1 MELDLGAQTNESNK
15 YKKVSDLD
23 MYQKVALT
31 TAIYP
36 REQAIIYPTL
46 GLTGEA
52 GEVANKVKKI
62 IRDGSDSKD
71 EKLVSEIKSEIGDCL
86 WYIAVLANDFDI
98 KLSDIAS
105 ANIEKLATRKSK
117 GTIHGSGFT
126 DRAKATQSINKIKG
140 SGKTHAHKMQAAI
153 AMSQRAKVASERA
166 KDPEKKKDL
175 ASAHRVYQQYIN
187 QNKKKD

>member
-1 MELDLGAQTNESNK
+1 MNGQLELELGAQTNESNK

-62 IRDGSDSKD
+62 IRDGSNKNDD
-71 EKLVSEIKSEIGDCL
+71 NLVSEIKSEIGDCL
-86 WYIAVLANDFDI
+86 WYIAVLASDFNI

-105 ANIEKLATRKSK
+105 TNLEKLANRKQNN
-117 GTIHGSGFT
+117 TIHGSG
-126 DRAKATQSINKIKG
+126 DAR
-140 SGKTHAHKMQAAI
+140 
-153 AMSQRAKVASERA
+153 
-166 KDPEKKKDL
+166 
-175 ASAHRVYQQYIN
+175 
-187 QNKKKD
+187 

>member
-1 MELDLGAQTNESNK
+1 MSGQLELELGAQSNESNK
-15 YKKVSDLD
+15 YRKVSDLD

-71 EKLVSEIKSEIGDCL
+71 EKLVSEIKAEIGDCL
-86 WYIAVLANDFDI
+86 WYIAVLASDFGI

-105 ANIEKLATRKSK
+105 ANLEKLEKRKER
-117 GTIHGSGFT
+117 GTIHGSG
-126 DRAKATQSINKIKG
+126 DNR
-140 SGKTHAHKMQAAI
+140 
-153 AMSQRAKVASERA
+153 
-166 KDPEKKKDL
+166 
-175 ASAHRVYQQYIN
+175 
-187 QNKKKD
+187 

>member
-1 MELDLGAQTNESNK
+1 MGRNKTEIFTTGREIITMDEGQLELELGTVTNENHK
-15 YKKVSDLD
+15 YKKISDLD

-71 EKLVSEIKSEIGDCL
+71 EKLVSEIKAEIGDCL
-86 WYIAVLANDFDI
+86 WYIAVLADDFDI

-105 ANIEKLATRKSK
+105 ANIEKLALRQKNN
-117 GTIHGSGFT
+117 TIHGSGD
-126 DRAKATQSINKIKG
+126 DR
-140 SGKTHAHKMQAAI
+140 
-153 AMSQRAKVASERA
+153 
-166 KDPEKKKDL
+166 
-175 ASAHRVYQQYIN
+175 
-187 QNKKKD
+187 

>member
-1 MELDLGAQTNESNK
+1 MTGQLELDLGAQSNESNK

-71 EKLVSEIKSEIGDCL
+71 EKLVSEIKAEIGDCL

-105 ANIEKLATRKSK
+105 ANIEKLANRKTK
-117 GTIHGSGFT
+117 GTIHGSG
-126 DRAKATQSINKIKG
+126 DNR
-140 SGKTHAHKMQAAI
+140 
-153 AMSQRAKVASERA
+153 
-166 KDPEKKKDL
+166 
-175 ASAHRVYQQYIN
+175 
-187 QNKKKD
+187 

>member
-1 MELDLGAQTNESNK
+1 MTGQLELDLGAQSNESNK

-62 IRDGSDSKD
+62 IRDGSDSTN

-86 WYIAVLANDFDI
+86 WYIAVLASDFDI

-105 ANIEKLATRKSK
+105 SNLEKLANRKK
-117 GTIHGSGFT
+117 NGTIHGSG
-126 DRAKATQSINKIKG
+126 DNR
-140 SGKTHAHKMQAAI
+140 
-153 AMSQRAKVASERA
+153 
-166 KDPEKKKDL
+166 
-175 ASAHRVYQQYIN
+175 
-187 QNKKKD
+187 

>member
-1 MELDLGAQTNESNK
+1 MDEGQLELELGTVTNENHK
-15 YKKVSDLD
+15 YKKISDLD

-71 EKLVSEIKSEIGDCL
+71 EKLVSEIKAEIGDCL
-86 WYIAVLANDFDI
+86 WYIAVLADDFNI

-105 ANIEKLATRKSK
+105 ANIEKLALRQKNN
-117 GTIHGSGFT
+117 TIHGSGD
-126 DRAKATQSINKIKG
+126 DR
-140 SGKTHAHKMQAAI
+140 
-153 AMSQRAKVASERA
+153 
-166 KDPEKKKDL
+166 
-175 ASAHRVYQQYIN
+175 
-187 QNKKKD
+187 

>member
-1 MELDLGAQTNESNK
+1 MTGQLELDLGAQSNESNK

-71 EKLVSEIKSEIGDCL
+71 EKLVSEIKAEIGDCL
-86 WYIAVLANDFDI
+86 WYIAVLASDFNI

-105 ANIEKLATRKSK
+105 TNIEKLANRKK
-117 GTIHGSGFT
+117 NNTIHGSGDT
-126 DRAKATQSINKIKG
+126 R
-140 SGKTHAHKMQAAI
+140 
-153 AMSQRAKVASERA
+153 
-166 KDPEKKKDL
+166 
-175 ASAHRVYQQYIN
+175 
-187 QNKKKD
+187 

>member
-1 MELDLGAQTNESNK
+1 MTGQLELDLGAQSNESNK

-62 IRDGSDSKD
+62 IRDGSNSKD
-71 EKLVSEIKSEIGDCL
+71 EKLVSEIKAEIGDCL
-86 WYIAVLANDFDI
+86 WYIAVLADDFNI

-105 ANIEKLATRKSK
+105 ANLEKLATRKK
-117 GTIHGSGFT
+117 NNTIHGSG
-126 DRAKATQSINKIKG
+126 DNR
-140 SGKTHAHKMQAAI
+140 
-153 AMSQRAKVASERA
+153 
-166 KDPEKKKDL
+166 
-175 ASAHRVYQQYIN
+175 
-187 QNKKKD
+187 

>member
-1 MELDLGAQTNESNK
+1 MSGQLELELGTQSNESNK
-15 YKKVSDLD
+15 YRKVSDLD

-62 IRDGSDSKD
+62 IRDGSNFKD
-71 EKLVSEIKSEIGDCL
+71 EKLVSEIKAEIGDCL
-86 WYIAVLANDFDI
+86 WYIAVLASDFGI

-105 ANIEKLATRKSK
+105 ANLVKLEKRKER
-117 GTIHGSGFT
+117 GTIHGSG
-126 DRAKATQSINKIKG
+126 DNR
-140 SGKTHAHKMQAAI
+140 
-153 AMSQRAKVASERA
+153 
-166 KDPEKKKDL
+166 
-175 ASAHRVYQQYIN
+175 
-187 QNKKKD
+187 

>member
-1 MELDLGAQTNESNK
+1 MTGQLELELGAQSNESNK

-71 EKLVSEIKSEIGDCL
+71 EKLVSEIKAEIGDCL
-86 WYIAVLANDFDI
+86 WYIAVLADDFDI

-105 ANIEKLATRKSK
+105 ANIEKLALRQKNN
-117 GTIHGSGFT
+117 TIHGSGD
-126 DRAKATQSINKIKG
+126 DR
-140 SGKTHAHKMQAAI
+140 
-153 AMSQRAKVASERA
+153 
-166 KDPEKKKDL
+166 
-175 ASAHRVYQQYIN
+175 
-187 QNKKKD
+187 

>member
-1 MELDLGAQTNESNK
+1 MTGQLELELGAQSNESNK

-62 IRDGSDSKD
+62 IRDGSNKNDDSM
-71 EKLVSEIKSEIGDCL
+71 VSEIKSEIGDCL
-86 WYIAVLANDFDI
+86 WYIAVLADDI
-98 KLSDIAS
+98 GCKLSDIA
-105 ANIEKLATRKSK
+105 NTNLVKLANRKEK
-117 GTIHGSGFT
+117 GTIHGSG
-126 DRAKATQSINKIKG
+126 DKR
-140 SGKTHAHKMQAAI
+140 
-153 AMSQRAKVASERA
+153 
-166 KDPEKKKDL
+166 
-175 ASAHRVYQQYIN
+175 
-187 QNKKKD
+187 

>member
-1 MELDLGAQTNESNK
+1 MVEGQLELELGTVTNENHK
-15 YKKVSDLD
+15 YKKISDLD

-71 EKLVSEIKSEIGDCL
+71 EKLVSEIKAEIGDCL

-105 ANIEKLATRKSK
+105 ANIEKLALRQKNN
-117 GTIHGSGFT
+117 TIHGSGD
-126 DRAKATQSINKIKG
+126 DRWNTELS
-140 SGKTHAHKMQAAI
+140 
-153 AMSQRAKVASERA
+153 
-166 KDPEKKKDL
+166 L
-175 ASAHRVYQQYIN
+175 
-187 QNKKKD
+187 

>member
-1 MELDLGAQTNESNK
+1 MNGQLEFELGAQSNESNK

-62 IRDGSDSKD
+62 IRDGSNSKD

-86 WYIAVLANDFDI
+86 WYIAILANDFDI

-105 ANIEKLATRKSK
+105 TNLEKLANRKK
-117 GTIHGSGFT
+117 NNTIHGSGDT
-126 DRAKATQSINKIKG
+126 R
-140 SGKTHAHKMQAAI
+140 
-153 AMSQRAKVASERA
+153 
-166 KDPEKKKDL
+166 
-175 ASAHRVYQQYIN
+175 
-187 QNKKKD
+187 

>member
-1 MELDLGAQTNESNK
+1 MVEGQLELELGTVTNENHK
-15 YKKVSDLD
+15 YKKISDLD

-71 EKLVSEIKSEIGDCL
+71 EKLVSEIKSEIVDCL
-86 WYIAVLANDFDI
+86 WYIAVLANDFNI

-117 GTIHGSGFT
+117 GTIHGSG
-126 DRAKATQSINKIKG
+126 DNR
-140 SGKTHAHKMQAAI
+140 
-153 AMSQRAKVASERA
+153 
-166 KDPEKKKDL
+166 
-175 ASAHRVYQQYIN
+175 
-187 QNKKKD
+187 

>member
-1 MELDLGAQTNESNK
+1 MNGQLELELGAQTNESNK

-62 IRDGSDSKD
+62 IRDGSNKD
-71 EKLVSEIKSEIGDCL
+71 DDNLVSEIKSEIGDCL
-86 WYIAVLANDFDI
+86 WYIAVLASDFNI

-105 ANIEKLATRKSK
+105 TNLEKLANRKQNN
-117 GTIHGSGFT
+117 TIHGSG
-126 DRAKATQSINKIKG
+126 DAR
-140 SGKTHAHKMQAAI
+140 
-153 AMSQRAKVASERA
+153 
-166 KDPEKKKDL
+166 
-175 ASAHRVYQQYIN
+175 
-187 QNKKKD
+187 

>member
-1 MELDLGAQTNESNK
+1 MNGQLELDLGAQSNESNK
-15 YKKVSDLD
+15 YRKVSDLD

-71 EKLVSEIKSEIGDCL
+71 EKLVSEIKAEIGDCL

-105 ANIEKLATRKSK
+105 TNLEKLANRKK
-117 GTIHGSGFT
+117 NNTIHGSGDT
-126 DRAKATQSINKIKG
+126 R
-140 SGKTHAHKMQAAI
+140 
-153 AMSQRAKVASERA
+153 
-166 KDPEKKKDL
+166 
-175 ASAHRVYQQYIN
+175 
-187 QNKKKD
+187 

>member
-1 MELDLGAQTNESNK
+1 MNGQLELELGAQSNESNK

-23 MYQKVALT
+23 MYQQVAKT

-62 IRDGSDSKD
+62 IRDGSNKD
-71 EKLVSEIKSEIGDCL
+71 NDNLVSEIKAEIGDCL
-86 WYIAVLANDFDI
+86 WYIAVLADDFNI

-105 ANIEKLATRKSK
+105 TNIEKLANRQKK
-117 GTIHGSGFT
+117 GTIHGSGDT
-126 DRAKATQSINKIKG
+126 R
-140 SGKTHAHKMQAAI
+140 
-153 AMSQRAKVASERA
+153 
-166 KDPEKKKDL
+166 
-175 ASAHRVYQQYIN
+175 
-187 QNKKKD
+187 

>member
-1 MELDLGAQTNESNK
+1 MSEGQLELELGTVTNENHK
-15 YKKVSDLD
+15 YKKISDLD
-23 MYQKVALT
+23 MYQQVAKT

-62 IRDGSDSKD
+62 IRDGSNSKD

-86 WYIAVLANDFDI
+86 WYIAVLASDFDI

-105 ANIEKLATRKSK
+105 TNLEKLANRKK
-117 GTIHGSGFT
+117 NGTIHGSG
-126 DRAKATQSINKIKG
+126 DNR
-140 SGKTHAHKMQAAI
+140 
-153 AMSQRAKVASERA
+153 
-166 KDPEKKKDL
+166 
-175 ASAHRVYQQYIN
+175 
-187 QNKKKD
+187 

>member
-1 MELDLGAQTNESNK
+1 MTGQLELELGAQSNESNK

-62 IRDGSDSKD
+62 IRDGSNKNDDSM
-71 EKLVSEIKSEIGDCL
+71 VSEIKSEIGDCL
-86 WYIAVLANDFDI
+86 WYIAVLASDFNI

-105 ANIEKLATRKSK
+105 TNLEKLANRKK
-117 GTIHGSGFT
+117 NNTIHGSG
-126 DRAKATQSINKIKG
+126 DAR
-140 SGKTHAHKMQAAI
+140 
-153 AMSQRAKVASERA
+153 
-166 KDPEKKKDL
+166 
-175 ASAHRVYQQYIN
+175 
-187 QNKKKD
+187 

>member
-1 MELDLGAQTNESNK
+1 MTGQLELDLGAQSNESNK

-23 MYQKVALT
+23 MYQKVAIT

-71 EKLVSEIKSEIGDCL
+71 ERLVSEIKSEIGDCL
-86 WYIAVLANDFDI
+86 WYIAVLASDFDI

-105 ANIEKLATRKSK
+105 TNLEKLANRKK
-117 GTIHGSGFT
+117 NGTIHGSG
-126 DRAKATQSINKIKG
+126 DNR
-140 SGKTHAHKMQAAI
+140 
-153 AMSQRAKVASERA
+153 
-166 KDPEKKKDL
+166 
-175 ASAHRVYQQYIN
+175 
-187 QNKKKD
+187 